1 MRKRDWKMYNN
12 ILENQNILMGINR
25 VYLAWCFE

>member
-1 MRKRDWKMYNN
+1 MLMRKRDWKLYDN

-25 VYLAWCFE
+25 VYLS